1 MRKYKRKDPWRSI
14 NRASAR
20 EKTQHLKILWSNVL
34 KIILICIGLVIAGAL
49 LYIAFDHKAQADRQA
64 REDAATAEF
73 MNSGIKHHPSK
84 GF

>member
-1 MRKYKRKDPWRSI
+1 MSD
-14 NRASAR
+14 
-20 EKTQHLKILWSNVL
+20 NVL

-64 REDAATAEF
+64 RGDAATAEF

-84 GF
+84 